1 MVSMAIA
8 SREAWSSPR
17 TTWTSHHDL
26 LAYLRSTVQVLI
38 RAAENHLDSSLV
50 QSQVA
55 GALRNLSLSDEVAE
69 QIAISGGIE
78 ALVKAA
84 EEHRANSK
92 VQAGVAGALRNLSVN
107 DGNARTLTLTLI

>member
-1 MVSMAIA
+1 MYDLPC
-8 SREAWSSPR
+8 RC
-17 TTWTSHHDL
+17 L
-26 LAYLRSTVQVLI
+26 LAYLRPTVQVLI